1 MGREETKNGNDL
13 NQFTVVNSKGYDTYS
28 NMASIKQTYKKK
40 KEEGKSIDNGRR

>member
-40 KEEGKSIDNGRR
+40 KRRRKEY